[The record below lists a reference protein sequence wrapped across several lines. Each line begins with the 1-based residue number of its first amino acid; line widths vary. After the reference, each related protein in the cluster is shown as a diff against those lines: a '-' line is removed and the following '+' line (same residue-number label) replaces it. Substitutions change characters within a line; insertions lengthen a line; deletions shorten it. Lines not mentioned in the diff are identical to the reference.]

1 MAATQPRTKPRDAAS
16 AAAVTRRLPRIHPL
30 VGWGIGLAVVVILMV
45 GSPFLYGSQQR
56 LMAGVFMFVVLA
68 SAWNIIGG
76 FAGYPSFGNAAFFGL
91 GGYTTAV
98 LMAKAGWSYWPT
110 IVVAGVFG
118 AIFAGLVGLPL
129 LRLKGHYFAVAMLG
143 VAEGSREIVT
153 NLPDL
158 TGGGAGITVP
168 AVGTEATTVYLGNDG
183 FYFTFLFLAAGT
195 VAVGWLVSRS
205 RFGYSLRA
213 INQDEDGA
221 AAMGINTTR
230 AKVLALT
237 LCGFLTALAGSMYA
251 FQQVTIYP
259 LRLFDVQ
266 ITVLMVVMAI
276 IGGSGT
282 VIGPV
287 IGAVSLQFL
296 SEYLRVSFT
305 TGHQFIFGAIIV
317 AAVIFLPQGVV
328 GFSVDSLKARR
339 LLLLD
344 TIRRYRL

>member
-1 MAATQPRTKPRDAAS
+1 MATAPTKPPDADPAPAAAS
-16 AAAVTRRLPRIHPL
+16 RLPKVHPL
-30 VGWGIGLAVVVILMV
+30 AGWGIGLAVVAVLMV
-45 GSPFLYGSQQR
+45 GSPLLYSSQQR
-56 LMAGVFMFVVLA
+56 LVAAVFMFVVLA

-76 FAGYPSFGNAAFFGL
+76 FAGYPSFGNVAFFGV

-98 LMAKAGWSYWPT
+98 LMAKAGWGYWPT
-110 IVVAGVFG
+110 LAVAGVFG
-118 AIFAGLVGLPL
+118 AAFAALVGMPL
-129 LRLKGHYFAVAMLG
+129 LRLKGHYFAIAMLG
-143 VAEGSREIVT
+143 VAEGTREIVT
-153 NLPDL
+153 NLPGL

-168 AVGTEATTVYLGNDG
+168 AVGAEATTSYLGSDG
-183 FYFTFLFLAAGT
+183 FYFAFLILAAAA
-195 VAVGWLVSRS
+195 VAVVWAVSRS
-205 RFGYSLRA
+205 RFGYALRA
-213 INQDEDGA
+213 IHQDEDGA

-237 LCGFLTALAGSMYA
+237 LSGFLTALAGSMFA
-251 FQQVTIYP
+251 FQQVTVYP
-259 LRLFDVQ
+259 TRMFDVS

-317 AAVIFLPQGVV
+317 VAVIFLPQGIV
-328 GFSVDSLKARR
+328 GFSVDSLRARR
-339 LLLLD
+339 LILLD

>member
-1 MAATQPRTKPRDAAS
+1 MAAPSQRTQPRRS
-16 AAAVTRRLPRIHPL
+16 AAPGRPARLPRVHPL
-30 VGWGIGLAVVVILMV
+30 VGAAIGLAVVAVLMV
-45 GSPFLYGSQQR
+45 GSPLLYASQQR
-56 LMAGVFMFVVLA
+56 VMAGVFMFVVLA

-76 FAGYPSFGNAAFFGL
+76 FTGYPSFGNVAFFGI

-118 AIFAGLVGLPL
+118 AGFAALVGLPL
-129 LRLKGHYFAVAMLG
+129 LRLKGHYFAIAMLG
-143 VAEGSREIVT
+143 VAEGMREIVT

-168 AVGTEATTVYLGNDG
+168 AVGSAATTAYLGNDG
-183 FYFTFLFLAAGT
+183 FYFAFLILATFT
-195 VAVGWLVSRS
+195 VAVVWAVSRS

-213 INQDEDGA
+213 IHQDEDAA

-237 LCGFLTALAGSMYA
+237 LSGFLTSLAGSMYA

-259 LRLFDVQ
+259 QRLFDVG
-266 ITVLMVVMAI
+266 ITVLMVVMAV

-317 AAVIFLPQGVV
+317 VAVIFLPQGVA

-339 LLLLD
+339 LVLLD